1 MIHSKLFQA
10 VGTLTVDVDVDV
22 GGDWLGVVVVVA
34 AALQPGVHVGPGQ
47 PLQLHGVP
55 ALAWRDFLPA
65 GVEQLPRPPPGDAG
79 ARPA

>member
-34 AALQPGVHVGPGQ
+34 
-47 PLQLHGVP
+47 P
-55 ALAWRDFLPA
+55 AL
-65 GVEQLPRPPPGDAG
+65 
-79 ARPA
+79 